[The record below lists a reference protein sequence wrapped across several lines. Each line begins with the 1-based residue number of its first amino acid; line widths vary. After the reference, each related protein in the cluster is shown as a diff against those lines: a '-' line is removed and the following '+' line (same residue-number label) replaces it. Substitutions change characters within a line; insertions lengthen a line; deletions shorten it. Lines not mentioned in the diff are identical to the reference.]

1 MMILMLT
8 IMTIPIITIMMIMKI
23 SATVMIQTMGA
34 QFTAFFRQTKDQQIE
49 ICRKNI
55 TILKN

>member
-1 MMILMLT
+1 
-8 IMTIPIITIMMIMKI
+8 MKI

-34 QFTAFFRQTKDQQIE
+34 QFTAFFKQTKDQQIE